1 MKNALQAK
9 IEDLGIIR
17 STPQQRNAS
26 RLARGSASAPLNDAA
41 VDMFI
46 HLTQAKEE
54 SQKNQRNVARLENQL
69 GES

>member
-17 STPQQRNAS
+17 GTPQQRNAS
-26 RLARGSASAPLNDAA
+26 RLARSSASAPLNDAA